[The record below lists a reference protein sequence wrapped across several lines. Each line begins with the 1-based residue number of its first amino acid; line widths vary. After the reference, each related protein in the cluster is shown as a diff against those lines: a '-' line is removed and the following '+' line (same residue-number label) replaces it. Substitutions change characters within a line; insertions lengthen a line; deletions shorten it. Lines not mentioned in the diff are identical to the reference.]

1 MQDKHLAA
9 DLAAADPCSFDPWE
23 CIMESCQ
30 ACQDAKGLPNDL
42 YFFES
47 ELQGEEVQT
56 LQLFQKVQRP
66 VADPE
71 YKARTGK
78 DSARAS
84 PDHSGADWG
93 APKTCGHQSHE
104 GQRCPEA
111 ALRVP

>member
-1 MQDKHLAA
+1 MQPTWLRTWLPLILAA
-9 DLAAADPCSFDPWE
+9 STPESASWVAAKLVRMP
-23 CIMESCQ
+23 I
-30 ACQDAKGLPNDL
+30 KGLRNNL
-42 YFFES
+42 YMFES

-71 YKARTGK
+71 YKARTRK
-78 DSARAS
+78 DSARAL
-84 PDHSGADWG
+84 PDHNGADWG

-104 GQRCPEA
+104 GHRCPKA